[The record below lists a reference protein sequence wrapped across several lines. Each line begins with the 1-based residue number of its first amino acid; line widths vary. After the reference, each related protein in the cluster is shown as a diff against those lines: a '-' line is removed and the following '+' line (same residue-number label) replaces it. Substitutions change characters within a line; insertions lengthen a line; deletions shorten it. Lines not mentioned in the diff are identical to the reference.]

1 MEQVSVRRLIVSGV
15 TVLLVAAS
23 ASCGGTSGSRGPVA
37 TPPPAVKTEVL
48 YAAFFTPNGGGG
60 GGQILPMSLDP
71 DSGALTP
78 LTGVLGPGNA
88 VSIVADPGRKFL
100 YSSDFNTDMVYAYS
114 IDAATGNL
122 TPLGHSPYST
132 PFFGNGGALTM
143 DPAGKFVFFV
153 ADPNGDIVT
162 FVRNASDGTLS
173 LSSAPVAQDT
183 NQPLEMV
190 VDPSSKFLYAADHS
204 DSDGN
209 EISAFSI
216 DGTTGG
222 LTPVSGSPFTFQAN
236 SGPWGIA
243 LSSTGK
249 YLYTALSN
257 ASGVAALSVNSSTG
271 AVAPIS
277 DSPFSTNF
285 IPEHLV
291 LHPSGK
297 FLYVGNTGLGSISA
311 FSVDAT
317 SGTLAPISGSPYN
330 SVAPNVL
337 TIDPEGKFL
346 FFAQNFSSNDMVEWQ
361 VDQNSGALS
370 PLATKSFSAGPPT
383 ALTAI
388 TLP

>member
-1 MEQVSVRRLIVSGV
+1 MIAAGV
-15 TVLLVAAS
+15 ILLLVAIS
-23 ASCGGTSGSRGPVA
+23 ASCGGYSGSPGPVA
-37 TPPPAVKTEVL
+37 GPPPAVKSEVL

-60 GGQILPMSLDP
+60 GGQILPMSLDAS
-71 DSGALTP
+71 SGALTP

-88 VSIVADPGRKFL
+88 LSLVADPGRRFL
-100 YSSDFNTDMVYAYS
+100 YSSDFNTDIVYAYS

-122 TPLGHSPYST
+122 TPISNSPYST
-132 PFFGNGGALTM
+132 PFVGNGGALAM

-162 FVRNASDGTLS
+162 FVRNTSDGTLT

-204 DSDGN
+204 DPSGN
-209 EISAFSI
+209 EISVFSI

-236 SGPWGIA
+236 SEPWGIA

-257 ASGVAALSVNSSTG
+257 ASGVAALSVDSSTG
-271 AVAPIS
+271 AVTPIS
-277 DSPFSTNF
+277 NSPFPTNF

-297 FLYVGNTGLGSISA
+297 FLYVGNIGLGSISA

-330 SVAPNVL
+330 SMAPNVL
-337 TIDPEGKFL
+337 TIDHDGKFL
-346 FFAQNFSSNDMVEWQ
+346 FFAQNFSSSQMIEWQ
-361 VDQNSGALS
+361 VDQTSGALS
-370 PLATKSFSAGPPT
+370 PLATRSFASGPPT
-383 ALTAI
+383 ALTVI